1 MGHKFQLSE
10 LAFYRAVDEVLHYV
24 WDPIGV
30 AGTPQARDEYRGYL
44 PEVYALLK
52 NDGDANSI
60 ADYLFQVATEQMG
73 LTGNREHDLKSAQA
87 LLEWKTFFDNF
98 QEAANRAIE
107 IVNDY

>member
-1 MGHKFQLSE
+1 MGHKFHPSE
-10 LAFYRAVDEVLHYV
+10 LALYRAIDEALHYV

-30 AGTPQARDEYRGYL
+30 AGCPQARDEYRGYL

-60 ADYLFQVATEQMG
+60 ANYLFQVATENMG
-73 LTGNREHDLKSAQA
+73 LTGNREHDLKSARV
-87 LLEWKTFFDNF
+87 LMEWKTLFDSS

-107 IVNDY
+107 IVNDF